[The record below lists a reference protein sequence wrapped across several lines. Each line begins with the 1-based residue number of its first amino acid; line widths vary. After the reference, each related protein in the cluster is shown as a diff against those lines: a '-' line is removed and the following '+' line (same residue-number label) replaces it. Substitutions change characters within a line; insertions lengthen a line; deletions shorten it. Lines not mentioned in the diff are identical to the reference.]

1 MAPQIELFAN
11 LSQQF
16 RWKKSIFAKYI
27 FINQATVTVDYEI
40 VKKKYLSHPLENAIL
55 STFTFETCENYA

>member
-1 MAPQIELFAN
+1 MRMAPQIELFAN

-27 FINQATVTVDYEI
+27 YINQATVTVDYEI
-40 VKKKYLSHPLENAIL
+40 VKKNLSHPLENAIL
-55 STFTFETCENYA
+55 STFTFETC